1 MRGTNGPLLR
11 LSHNKHLVVDDT
23 AANSSAN
30 AQLTPK
36 PKFLEQL
43 EVFLQKELHCLGVT
57 AVEPSDVR
65 LQVSHLRFAV
75 KSLCVSINTC

>member
-1 MRGTNGPLLR
+1 MHF
-11 LSHNKHLVVDDT
+11 SHNKQLAVVDDNSASS
-23 AANSSAN
+23 AANV
-30 AQLTPK
+30 QLTPK

-43 EVFLQKELHCLGVT
+43 ELFLQKELHCLGVT

-75 KSLCVSINTC
+75 HSSTCVS